1 MLPAVAAAVS
11 ASETAAVTW
20 ALKARAVTR
29 NVSAACCVF
38 LPTVDV
44 VVFRFCCFCVFAVFT
59 VIWLWGGKG
68 DVACFTVS
76 VASPYIRLAVAF
88 AAAQSDWRAKQAHW
102 HMKTHTHT
110 RTHTKASTEIS
121 AIKSFIYFI
130 LYFFSYLRFVHVHFI
145 SLHCLYINKT

>member
-20 ALKARAVTR
+20 ALKARAVAR

-102 HMKTHTHT
+102 HMKTHTQ
-110 RTHTKASTEIS
+110 ASTEIS

-130 LYFFSYLRFVHVHFI
+130 LYFFCYLLFVHVHFI

>member
-1 MLPAVAAAVS
+1 ML
-11 ASETAAVTW
+11 
-20 ALKARAVTR
+20 R
-29 NVSAACCVF
+29 F

-88 AAAQSDWRAKQAHW
+88 AAAHSD
-102 HMKTHTHT
+102 
-110 RTHTKASTEIS
+110 
-121 AIKSFIYFI
+121 
-130 LYFFSYLRFVHVHFI
+130 
-145 SLHCLYINKT
+145 